1 MIEGN
6 KGGGESRYHNPDP
19 LHRLIGP
26 RNEINVVV
34 NKELVKGLVDSG
46 AQISAISMEFVKRHD
61 MPIFQLQQLL
71 DFEGFGGVDI
81 PYIGYTELT
90 LNIPEIEGFKRELL
104 AFVQKDSKYSAEV
117 PLIIGTL
124 HINEIL
130 ACATAKALGKLSS
143 AWYAGTLGS
152 QILAKLAQLEERP
165 MIDQI
170 DHYIRLMRDV
180 TIPAMQ
186 VQKTIGIAKIPIL
199 TKRLNMMTEALPH
212 REEIKGIEAIPSY
225 EAFKQGGNRIIIGL
239 NNTTREK
246 ITFKE
251 RNKGSQGL
259 CG

>member
-1 MIEGN
+1 M
-6 KGGGESRYHNPDP
+6 
-19 LHRLIGP
+19 
-26 RNEINVVV
+26 
-34 NKELVKGLVDSG
+34 DSG

-61 MPIFQLQQLL
+61 LPIFQLQQLL

-90 LNIPEIEGFKRELL
+90 LDIPEIEGFKREIL

-130 ACATAKALGKLSS
+130 ACATAEELGKLSP
-143 AWYAGTLGS
+143 AWYAGALGS
-152 QILAKLAQLEERP
+152 QVLGKLAQLEKRP
-165 MIDQI
+165 MINQI

-199 TKRLNMMTEALPH
+199 TKRLNVMTEALPH
-212 REEIKGIEAIPSY
+212 RE
-225 EAFKQGGNRIIIGL
+225 
-239 NNTTREK
+239 
-246 ITFKE
+246 
-251 RNKGSQGL
+251 
-259 CG
+259 